1 VVFGGVVPEVPQKF
15 QTLGILQLVAGICNV
30 LFGWWIGLTVWTMGG
45 TFCSAIATLGLCP
58 IGGLCGFVSLL
69 ILPLGFVEIVVGILM
84 LANPQMVR
92 SFVGW
97 LPFFQLPALLLGDFI
112 SPIMGIVGFAL
123 TRDPE
128 VVGYIEGM

>member
-1 VVFGGVVPEVPQKF
+1 MPEVPQKF

-30 LFGWWIGLTVWTMGG
+30 FFGWWFGMTILTFGG
-45 TFCSAIATLGLCP
+45 TFCSAIMTLGICP
-58 IGGLCGFVSLL
+58 IGGMCGFASLL
-69 ILPLGFVEIVVGILM
+69 IVPVGFVEILVGILM

-92 SFVGW
+92 GLVGW
-97 LPFFQLPALLLGDFI
+97 MPFMQLPALLLGDFI
-112 SPIMGIVGFAL
+112 SPILGIVGFVL